1 MKFLNSLRG
10 PLCSAAMM
18 VTVALS
24 TTSCGWLSGLEID
37 ETKDWTPN
45 KLYTEARE
53 AMNSS
58 DWTLAKNYYTKL
70 EARYP
75 FGAYAQQAQLELA
88 YVYFKDEDAAS
99 AVETLDRFLQAYPNH
114 PNSDYALYLKA
125 LATLNE
131 KEGIISSF
139 TRQDLSDR
147 DAKAARDAFD
157 IYKELAARFPESR
170 YAAEARR
177 RMHELVIA
185 QARHQVNTA
194 KFYYERHAYVAAIN
208 RAKVVLTDFQL
219 TSASDEAMQIIAD
232 SYHQLGMLDLEK
244 DMRRVIEANKNR
256 ERSKANY
263 N

>member
-1 MKFLNSLRG
+1 MNFLHPLRG
-10 PLCSAAMM
+10 RICLAAMIAA
-18 VTVALS
+18 VALS

-88 YVYFKDEDAAS
+88 YVYFKDEEAAA

-131 KEGIISSF
+131 KEGLFSSL

-170 YAAEARR
+170 YASEARR
-177 RMHELVIA
+177 RMHELVNA

-194 KFYYERHAYVAAIN
+194 RFYYDRHAYVAAIN
-208 RAKVVLTDFQL
+208 RAKIVLTDFQQ
-219 TSASDEAMQIIAD
+219 TSASDDAMKIIAD
-232 SYHQLGMLDLEK
+232 SYHELGMLDLEK
-244 DMRRVIEANKNR
+244 DMRRVIELNKDRKLSKGNR
-256 ERSKANY
+256 Y
-263 N
+263 

>member
-1 MKFLNSLRG
+1 MNFFNPLRSRI
-10 PLCSAAMM
+10 CTAAMI
-18 VTVALS
+18 VSVALS

-45 KLYTEARE
+45 KLYTEARD
-53 AMNSS
+53 AMNTS

-88 YVYFKDEDAAS
+88 YVYFKDDDAAS

-131 KEGIISSF
+131 RDGFLTAI

-157 IYKELAARFPESR
+157 VFKELAARFPESR

-194 KFYYERHAYVAAIN
+194 RFYYDRHAYIAAIN
-208 RAKVVLTDFQL
+208 RAKVVLSDFQM
-219 TSASDEAMQIIAD
+219 TSASDEAMVIIAD

-244 DMRRVIEANKNR
+244 DMRRVIEANKDRKR
-256 ERSKANY
+256 EKAYY